1 MIEKEEIAKACE
13 KCRNAMMAI
22 HVAGPHEEWVEMT
35 LPIFY
40 RNGTVAAVFV
50 YQYDNE
56 EHVAVND
63 GGDIARRQRLTKEEI
78 ESLCKRY
85 DLEHSF
91 IYEGDDSPC
100 DCDIYKVVEL
110 RKMQKAVFDIAVAIV
125 ESCHMKKKA

>member
-22 HVAGPHEEWVEMT
+22 HVAGSHEEWVEMT
-35 LPIFY
+35 LPILY
-40 RNGTVAAVFV
+40 QDGTVAAAFIC
-50 YQYDNE
+50 QYDAD
-56 EHVAVND
+56 HVSVGD
-63 GGDIARRQRLTKEEI
+63 YGDIARRQRLTKEEI
-78 ESLCKRY
+78 ELLCERFK
-85 DLEHSF
+85 LEHTF
-91 IYEGDDSPC
+91 IYEGTDSPC